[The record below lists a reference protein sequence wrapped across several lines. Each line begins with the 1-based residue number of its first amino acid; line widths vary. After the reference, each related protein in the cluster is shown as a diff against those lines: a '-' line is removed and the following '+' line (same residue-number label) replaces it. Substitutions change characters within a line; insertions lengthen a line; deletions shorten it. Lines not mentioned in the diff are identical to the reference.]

1 MTHRLESGLATR
13 VRPLRDRDHERV
25 LHEAL
30 AVRRAGAIPL
40 IGDERWGQDQWRGVV
55 EHATGAIIPD
65 EAEWAALTS
74 GSTGCPR
81 TILRIQQ
88 SWDISYPFLDEW
100 GELTPADTMLI
111 AAHPVSSMAS
121 YAASH
126 AAHTGFRFN
135 TPVKYR
141 MGPGDIGNVSILHG
155 TPWHLRDLVDLL
167 DAGHPTRIRAAFV
180 GGDRLPQQLRH
191 RAEHHGIR
199 VLGYFGAA
207 ELSMVAIDDGDG
219 LRAFPG
225 VDLRIRDGVLWAR
238 TDQRAL
244 AVLGTGGTY
253 RIRGAWATVGDR
265 AVIRNGRLSL
275 RGRSDDAIQTAGAT
289 VRPNDVEEV
298 LASVHGVE
306 AATVIGVPDE
316 RAGQLVVAA
325 LETDR
330 RDTADLLER
339 VKKNAR
345 AQLTPAHIPR
355 RWKTTTRLPRTG
367 SGKIRRPT
375 PEEFEE
381 LR

>member
-1 MTHRLESGLATR
+1 MTHRPEPVLAGR

-25 LHEAL
+25 LREAL
-30 AVRRAGAIPL
+30 AVRRAGDIPL
-40 IGDERWGQDQWRGVV
+40 IGDERWSEDQWRGVV
-55 EHATGAIIPD
+55 EHATGAIVPD

-74 GSTGCPR
+74 GSTGRPR
-81 TILRIQQ
+81 IILRTQQ

-100 GELTPADTMLI
+100 GELTSADTMLI

-126 AAHTGFRFN
+126 AAHSGIPFN
-135 TPVKYR
+135 TPVKHR
-141 MGPGDIGNVSILHG
+141 MGPGDIASATILHG
-155 TPWHLRDLVDLL
+155 TPWHLRDLLDLL
-167 DAGHPTRIRAAFV
+167 DAGHPSPMRVAFV

-191 RAEHHGIR
+191 RAEHRGIR

-207 ELSMVAIDDGDG
+207 ELSMVAIDDGYG

-225 VDLRIRDGVLWAR
+225 VDLQTRDGVLWAR

-244 AVLGTGGTY
+244 AVLGTGGAY
-253 RIRGAWATVGDR
+253 RVRGAWATVGDR
-265 AVIRNGRLSL
+265 AVIADGRLSL

-289 VRPNDVEEV
+289 VLPNDIEEV
-298 LASVHGVE
+298 LASVHGVH

-325 LETDR
+325 LETDGG
-330 RDTADLLER
+330 DTTQVLER
-339 VKKNAR
+339 VKSIAR

-375 PEEFEE
+375 SEEFEA

>member
-1 MTHRLESGLATR
+1 MTHRPEPVLAGR

-25 LHEAL
+25 LREAL
-30 AVRRAGAIPL
+30 AVRRAGDIPL
-40 IGDERWGQDQWRGVV
+40 IGDERWSEDQWRGVV
-55 EHATGAIIPD
+55 EHATGAIVPD

-74 GSTGCPR
+74 GSTGRPR
-81 TILRIQQ
+81 IILRTQQ

-100 GELTPADTMLI
+100 GELTSADTMLI

-126 AAHTGFRFN
+126 AAHSGIPFN
-135 TPVKYR
+135 TPVKHR
-141 MGPGDIGNVSILHG
+141 MGPGDIASATILH
-155 TPWHLRDLVDLL
+155 DLL
-167 DAGHPTRIRAAFV
+167 DVGHPSPMRVAFV

-191 RAEHHGIR
+191 RAEHRGIR

-225 VDLRIRDGVLWAR
+225 VDLQTRDGVLWAR

-244 AVLGTGGTY
+244 AVLGTGGAY
-253 RIRGAWATVGDR
+253 RVRGAWATVGDR
-265 AVIRNGRLSL
+265 AVIADGRLSL

-289 VRPNDVEEV
+289 VLPNDIEEV
-298 LASVHGVE
+298 LASVHGVH

-325 LETDR
+325 LETDGG
-330 RDTADLLER
+330 DTAQVLER
-339 VKKNAR
+339 VKSIAR

-355 RWKTTTRLPRTG
+355 RWKTTTRRIRGTPMRLPRLAPGTPC
-367 SGKIRRPT
+367 PT
-375 PEEFEE
+375 Q
-381 LR
+381 R